1 VLCTPTLLHS
11 PLSMLRLRLAWWTDE
26 AGVARAEL
34 PALLARSP
42 QLLRLGSPN
51 PIRPSPS
58 PNPEPSLYADPNPN
72 PDPNPDPNPNPNP
85 NPDPDPDHTNPNP
98 APTPAPTPAPGP
110 KQCEAMV
117 AWLLT
122 LKLSRAEACP
132 A

>member
-1 VLCTPTLLHS
+1 MLCTPTLLHS

-26 AGVARAEL
+26 AGVARAGL
-34 PALLARSP
+34 PALLSRSP

-58 PNPEPSLYADPNPN
+58 PDPEPSLYADPNPN
-72 PDPNPDPNPNPNP
+72 PDPDLNP
-85 NPDPDPDHTNPNP
+85 NPNP
-98 APTPAPTPAPGP
+98 APTPTPTPAPGP

-132 A
+132 PQPCPP